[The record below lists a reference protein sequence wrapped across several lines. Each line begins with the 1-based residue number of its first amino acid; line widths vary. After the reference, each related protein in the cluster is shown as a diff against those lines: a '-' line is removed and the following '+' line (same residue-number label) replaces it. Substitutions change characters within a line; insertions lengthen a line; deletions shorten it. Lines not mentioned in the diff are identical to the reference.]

1 MKREKRFGSFCVLFW
16 VAVVLCLSSGA
27 GVKAQAAEET
37 VACAGQIDKEIS
49 PEAQLVSLDCFFKKW
64 EGVNTLHFKVS
75 LKNVSDKPQRY
86 RVNIFMDNGKAVGG
100 LIPRKTKKGLIKPD
114 QTVSFVYPVKN
125 MTEKAGIIDLRITT
139 MGQ

>member
-1 MKREKRFGSFCVLFW
+1 MKREKRFAGFCVLFW
-16 VAVVLCLSSGA
+16 VAVALCLSSGA
-27 GVKAQAAEET
+27 EVKAQAAEEM
-37 VACAGQIDKEIS
+37 VPCAGQIDKEIC

-64 EGVNTLHFKVS
+64 EGVNTLHFKIS

-100 LIPRKTKKGLIKPD
+100 LIPQKTKKGLVKAD
-114 QTVSFVYPVKN
+114 QTVSFVYPVKD
-125 MTEKAGIIDLRITT
+125 MTEKAGLIDLRITT

>member
-1 MKREKRFGSFCVLFW
+1 MKREKRFVSFCVLFW

-27 GVKAQAAEET
+27 GVKAQAAEEA

-64 EGVNTLHFKVS
+64 EGVNTLHFKIS

-100 LIPRKTKKGLIKPD
+100 LIPRKTKKGLVKPQ